1 MPGLLLLLW
10 LVHASVAV
18 GWEDSASPRFVRGD
32 MPLVPVLAVSGGE
45 VFLEVLVTADGRV
58 AAVDVLRTTP
68 PFTEALVDAVR
79 RWQFTRAAAPQTGSS
94 RVFVAGIFAPPV
106 VQGPTLGQPPHD
118 LGAPHEDVAS
128 PAFWTRAAYPA
139 NATGAGAV
147 LIETLIGD
155 ATTPIDARVLVSAPG
170 FDEAALHAAKS
181 WSFRPAR
188 REGQVVA
195 THVYI
200 VFGFRPPITGF

>member
-1 MPGLLLLLW
+1 MP
-10 LVHASVAV
+10 
-18 GWEDSASPRFVRGD
+18 R
-32 MPLVPVLAVSGGE
+32 VPVLAVSGGE

-79 RWQFTRAAAPQTGSS
+79 RWQFTRAVAPQTGSS

-106 VQGPTLGQPPHD
+106 LQGPTLGEPPHD
-118 LGAPHEDVAS
+118 FGAPHEDVPS
-128 PAFWTRAAYPA
+128 PIFWTRAAYPP

-147 LIETLIGD
+147 LIETIIGD
-155 ATTPIDARVLVSAPG
+155 SAHPIDTRVVLSAPG
-170 FDEAALHAAKS
+170 FDEAALDTARS

-188 REGQVVA
+188 RDGQVVA
-195 THVYI
+195 THAYI
-200 VFGFRPPITGF
+200 VFGFRPPV